1 MLNEATCLVGVSS
14 TLVVQHDL
22 VNYRWLF
29 YSPETSMSVVIARA
43 PLLQQGGATA
53 RPQRYSQVQI
63 LYLPSTPQSIALHR
77 PTCRL
82 AVACVDGTA
91 LLFNP
96 GQPSPSSSSPVRN
109 LVCDDS
115 SLIWHTQATWRC
127 EPGMTTPLKWCESN
141 EDVWLVG
148 AGTKVSMWK
157 VVDDAVSVYS
167 NRSFAL
173 GHATSSRAVLFD
185 ACSTGRYVATTTHP
199 HARLIKVWSLNT
211 WTMEMTA
218 PFCAFLGHLRAIHSI
233 EWLRPEAESVLDNAT
248 LMTLDVGGSLTVW
261 REDSNASTFGF
272 LRVWVLDE
280 SCIRMCGSIDRRK
293 SRFKTLLWELP
304 SNDPAKPLK
313 VWHTAI
319 PDKTHHLYT
328 HTMDR
333 MHMKASKSVGF
344 SSRAGATADTHDGEK
359 FIQGNLALSKCS
371 ITYLL
376 YTIHDNGDLGI
387 WRLDCTMFLTST
399 PRVTQL
405 CTTSDLDL
413 VHAKPMHASVVDV
426 FAPPPHNLPP
436 LDISFTLLQCP
447 SHDLHAVSLHVAPLP
462 PSPSSTNPV
471 EYSVTNKLV
480 LSTGSTLHGIHS
492 VVSGTPD
499 SSMLVVRDRAG
510 HAVVVECDAVSH
522 PSIVLSNVLA
532 VTVSQEASVVFYLRS
547 STPSSALALSCVGFK
562 HQDDHVGDPPPCHTL
577 WEDLLEMALPEHE
590 PSDGE
595 GGWAL
600 SCAKED
606 DVVDS
611 ATTSAS
617 HVFRL
622 VAVSPHGGVWLW
634 RVQAESAGRG
644 PRVLGTASVPP
655 PTALPRQSILLA
667 SFMPSSSSLF
677 VTVGRLDPSSSVQF
691 WHITTSDGDRLDWR
705 SSSSRAPMLVPST
718 AVVRRVELHR
728 SGFLALLS
736 SLDEHAAPKKE
747 AWMSVQHMWD
757 PRAVSHWAVDAD
769 MQCMT
774 WQHDGSQLVAISPTA
789 VYGFNAA
796 HGTLLFS
803 HSWLSPGV
811 RGGGAPP
818 PTSICMSVDPSIM
831 YVAHGAFLSQVH
843 AAPPPPASSFSS
855 PPSPF
860 SVQSYQHPVW
870 TPWNLLHLLLD
881 GRVKATRRV
890 LQALVDAI
898 SINEAQTFVDMAT
911 STLVLPWLP
920 WSHVMYPR
928 EVDGDDRV
936 TFVAKKPQRSQ
947 CTAANLF
954 APATRLDRRN
964 STPNQTLEDVVDV
977 GAFFNVPNNHARLSF
992 LLERD
997 RSAFQTIC
1005 SVVAACEQHA
1015 TDMPGLRFL
1024 ILAAVAE
1031 GGDGRGMMCAEAV
1044 IWARLTSMDLFALPM
1059 FQHGGDNSMDWHRMQ
1074 KLRVPFWLDDI
1085 ARLKQTTERM
1095 ANRAYAATKDP
1106 FAVALYFVLLGKT
1119 RLLSNVFRLAHET
1132 KIADL
1137 LANDF
1142 DDDRWKAAA
1151 IKNAFVLKSKQR
1163 YLLAAAFFLLA
1174 NKVYEAAS
1182 IAELADPSF
1191 ALSFLILRLSEPT
1204 SLTDL
1209 GPVTI
1214 QFVRTVLLDKAEVAN
1229 DVYMQCLCRLY
1240 LDNRLVLE
1248 PFLAPPPPVATMTSA
1263 SMMSNTYWQHESL
1276 AGACRLVQHGA
1287 AGIDNEADEARVVA
1301 LHCMA
1306 ATRLHAQ
1313 GYGFLG
1319 HRLLSDLSIVFP
1331 SVTSLDVFPWVANLR
1346 HELAR
1351 LCVSDQLQ
1359 TVCSTLSLAIDT
1371 SIASGSFDWDW
1382 QTRMV
1387 EASSFF
1393 SPDVPPPAVVQL
1405 CRRHSSVAWMIAS
1418 HHHLQTASAPIAA
1431 QVGVIIR
1438 AMQASPGTS
1447 SVVRPVGHATQS
1459 LIEYLHV
1466 MQTHESPDVVRLATG
1481 AIYTGMFA
1489 LFVAVAWH
1497 RRLPRCCV
1505 VRFVSLLCPQKEILV
1520 SPQHDDMCLVCI
1532 EFTNPRRRRRQLLPS
1547 LRQDLPALHDMVRQ
1561 LRTLNPPPLSSSLP
1575 SSSATDGGCWCWT
1588 ALVALLHETM
1598 AAHVLRLTDQLDN
1611 AQSLQH
1617 TWQAYTTPRIVRQLR
1632 ACRKQAATPSSDH
1645 GDDDDGCVWQDLI
1658 QLVVPNTTAVPRVGI
1673 VASEYDDGGVRGGGG
1688 VAEVIYS
1695 SDVPGESIRSM
1706 CCNTQQRST
1715 VVLCN
1720 GRMLYRAL
1728 AKKPPKTSNITSS
1741 CQLHVNA
1748 KYTPPAV
1755 FFAGGHHHD
1764 GHVKVPSML
1773 LSPQPDSK
1781 GSSSSS
1787 NSSYK
1792 PVAVQSHPSMPV
1804 FCSGTATGSV
1814 EVWRFDQIS
1823 TCNLFEHQVS
1833 TATNALT
1840 LAPRRDIHRLRFAQ
1854 SGYTLGAC
1862 DALGF
1867 VYLWNFASE
1876 GSSACYAHLQCHNRG
1891 TRDFA
1896 FLNASSCVASVG
1908 ASTKKKNL
1916 CLWDTLLPPHK
1927 ALICAP
1933 LCHPVGAASVVF
1945 SSRHQLVISGGESGS
1960 LSIFDVRQQRV
1971 LYAVSTAHD
1980 SCVTTLALHPQGHCV
1995 LSGSATGD
2003 VKASNLLAN
2012 PSLSSYPMENVS

>member
-1 MLNEATCLVGVSS
+1 
-14 TLVVQHDL
+14 
-22 VNYRWLF
+22 
-29 YSPETSMSVVIARA
+29 MS
-43 PLLQQGGATA
+43 
-53 RPQRYSQVQI
+53 
-63 LYLPSTPQSIALHR
+63 
-77 PTCRL
+77 
-82 AVACVDGTA
+82 
-91 LLFNP
+91 
-96 GQPSPSSSSPVRN
+96 
-109 LVCDDS
+109 
-115 SLIWHTQATWRC
+115 
-127 EPGMTTPLKWCESN
+127 TPLKWCESN

-173 GHATSSRAVLFD
+173 
-185 ACSTGRYVATTTHP
+185 
-199 HARLIKVWSLNT
+199 
-211 WTMEMTA
+211 
-218 PFCAFLGHLRAIHSI
+218 

-272 LRVWVLDE
+272 LRVWVLNE

-304 SNDPAKPLK
+304 SNDLAKPLK
-313 VWHTAI
+313 VWHTAV
-319 PDKTHHLYT
+319 PNKTHHLYT

-344 SSRAGATADTHDGEK
+344 SSRAGATADTHD
-359 FIQGNLALSKCS
+359 ALP
-371 ITYLL
+371 Y
-376 YTIHDNGDLGI
+376 
-387 WRLDCTMFLTST
+387 
-399 PRVTQL
+399 
-405 CTTSDLDL
+405 
-413 VHAKPMHASVVDV
+413 
-426 FAPPPHNLPP
+426 NLPP
-436 LDISFTLLQCP
+436 LDISFTLLHSP
-447 SHDLHAVSLHVAPLP
+447 SHDLHAVSLRVAPLP

-471 EYSVTNKLV
+471 EYSVTKKLV

-499 SSMLVVRDRAG
+499 STMLVVRDRAG
-510 HAVVVECDAVSH
+510 HAVVVECDAVSR

-547 STPSSALALSCVGFK
+547 STPSSALALSCVGSK
-562 HQDDHVGDPPPCHTL
+562 HQGDHVGDPPCHTL
-577 WEDLLEMALPEHE
+577 WEDLLLLPAEMALPEHE

-600 SCAKED
+600 SCATEGD
-606 DVVDS
+606 AANS
-611 ATTSAS
+611 ATTSASSSS

-622 VAVSPHGGVWLW
+622 VAVSPRGGVWLW

-655 PTALPRQSILLA
+655 PTALLRQSILLA

-677 VTVGRLDPSSSVQF
+677 VTVGRLDSDDPSSSVQL
-691 WHITTSDGDRLDWR
+691 WHITTTDGDRLDWR
-705 SSSSRAPMLVPST
+705 SSSRPPMLVPPT
-718 AVVRRVELHR
+718 AAAVVRRVELHR

-736 SLDEHAAPKKE
+736 SSLDEHATPKKE

-789 VYGFNAA
+789 VYGFNVA

-803 HSWLSPGV
+803 HSWLSPGI

-843 AAPPPPASSFSS
+843 AAPP
-855 PPSPF
+855 SPF
-860 SVQSYQHPVW
+860 SVQCFQHPVW

-881 GRVKATRRV
+881 GRIKATRRV

-898 SINEAQTFVDMAT
+898 SVNEAQTFVDMTT

-954 APATRLDRRN
+954 APATRVDRRN

-977 GAFFNVPNNHARLSF
+977 GAFFNVPNDHARLSF

-997 RSAFQTIC
+997 RSAFRTIC
-1005 SVVAACEQHA
+1005 SLVAACEQQA

-1059 FQHGGDNSMDWHRMQ
+1059 FQHGGGGDESMDWHRMQ

-1163 YLLAAAFFLLA
+1163 YLLAATFFLLA

-1204 SLTDL
+1204 SLSDL

-1214 QFVRTVLLDKAEVAN
+1214 QFVRTVLLDKAKVAN

-1240 LDNRLVLE
+1240 TDNRLVLE
-1248 PFLAPPPPVATMTSA
+1248 PFLAPPPPSSVATMT
-1263 SMMSNTYWQHESL
+1263 
-1276 AGACRLVQHGA
+1276 
-1287 AGIDNEADEARVVA
+1287 
-1301 LHCMA
+1301 
-1306 ATRLHAQ
+1306 
-1313 GYGFLG
+1313 
-1319 HRLLSDLSIVFP
+1319 
-1331 SVTSLDVFPWVANLR
+1331 
-1346 HELAR
+1346 
-1351 LCVSDQLQ
+1351 
-1359 TVCSTLSLAIDT
+1359 
-1371 SIASGSFDWDW
+1371 
-1382 QTRMV
+1382 
-1387 EASSFF
+1387 
-1393 SPDVPPPAVVQL
+1393 PDVPPSAVVQL

-1466 MQTHESPDVVRLATG
+1466 MQTHESPDVIRLATG

-1497 RRLPRCCV
+1497 HRLPRCCV

-1520 SPQHDDMCLVCI
+1520 SPQHDDMCLLCI

-1561 LRTLNPPPLSSSLP
+1561 LRTLNPPRLSSSLP

-1598 AAHVLRLTDQLDN
+1598 AAHVLRLTDQLDI
-1611 AQSLQH
+1611 AHSLQD

-1632 ACRKQAATPSSDH
+1632 SCRTQAACTSPTPSSDH
-1645 GDDDDGCVWQDLI
+1645 GDDDDGCIWQDLI
-1658 QLVVPNTTAVPRVGI
+1658 QLVVPNTTAVPR
-1673 VASEYDDGGVRGGGG
+1673 
-1688 VAEVIYS
+1688 
-1695 SDVPGESIRSM
+1695 
-1706 CCNTQQRST
+1706 
-1715 VVLCN
+1715 
-1720 GRMLYRAL
+1720 
-1728 AKKPPKTSNITSS
+1728 
-1741 CQLHVNA
+1741 
-1748 KYTPPAV
+1748 
-1755 FFAGGHHHD
+1755 
-1764 GHVKVPSML
+1764 
-1773 LSPQPDSK
+1773 
-1781 GSSSSS
+1781 
-1787 NSSYK
+1787 
-1792 PVAVQSHPSMPV
+1792 
-1804 FCSGTATGSV
+1804 
-1814 EVWRFDQIS
+1814 
-1823 TCNLFEHQVS
+1823 
-1833 TATNALT
+1833 
-1840 LAPRRDIHRLRFAQ
+1840 
-1854 SGYTLGAC
+1854 
-1862 DALGF
+1862 
-1867 VYLWNFASE
+1867 
-1876 GSSACYAHLQCHNRG
+1876 
-1891 TRDFA
+1891 
-1896 FLNASSCVASVG
+1896 
-1908 ASTKKKNL
+1908 
-1916 CLWDTLLPPHK
+1916 
-1927 ALICAP
+1927 
-1933 LCHPVGAASVVF
+1933 
-1945 SSRHQLVISGGESGS
+1945 LVISGGESGS

-2012 PSLSSYPMENVS
+2012 SSLSSYPMENVS

>member
-1 MLNEATCLVGVSS
+1 
-14 TLVVQHDL
+14 
-22 VNYRWLF
+22 
-29 YSPETSMSVVIARA
+29 
-43 PLLQQGGATA
+43 
-53 RPQRYSQVQI
+53 
-63 LYLPSTPQSIALHR
+63 
-77 PTCRL
+77 
-82 AVACVDGTA
+82 
-91 LLFNP
+91 
-96 GQPSPSSSSPVRN
+96 
-109 LVCDDS
+109 
-115 SLIWHTQATWRC
+115 
-127 EPGMTTPLKWCESN
+127 MTTPLKWCESN

-185 ACSTGRYVATTTHP
+185 ACST
-199 HARLIKVWSLNT
+199 
-211 WTMEMTA
+211 
-218 PFCAFLGHLRAIHSI
+218 

-344 SSRAGATADTHDGEK
+344 SSRAGATADTHD
-359 FIQGNLALSKCS
+359 A
-371 ITYLL
+371 
-376 YTIHDNGDLGI
+376 
-387 WRLDCTMFLTST
+387 
-399 PRVTQL
+399 
-405 CTTSDLDL
+405 
-413 VHAKPMHASVVDV
+413 
-426 FAPPPHNLPP
+426 PPHNLPP

-977 GAFFNVPNNHARLSF
+977 GAFFNVPNDHARLSF

-997 RSAFQTIC
+997 RPAFRTIC

-1287 AGIDNEADEARVVA
+1287 AGIDNEADEARV
-1301 LHCMA
+1301 A

-1617 TWQAYTTPRIVRQLR
+1617 TWQAYTTPRI
-1632 ACRKQAATPSSDH
+1632 
-1645 GDDDDGCVWQDLI
+1645 DLI
-1658 QLVVPNTTAVPRVGI
+1658 QLVVPNTTAVPR
-1673 VASEYDDGGVRGGGG
+1673 
-1688 VAEVIYS
+1688 
-1695 SDVPGESIRSM
+1695 
-1706 CCNTQQRST
+1706 
-1715 VVLCN
+1715 
-1720 GRMLYRAL
+1720 
-1728 AKKPPKTSNITSS
+1728 
-1741 CQLHVNA
+1741 
-1748 KYTPPAV
+1748 
-1755 FFAGGHHHD
+1755 
-1764 GHVKVPSML
+1764 
-1773 LSPQPDSK
+1773 
-1781 GSSSSS
+1781 
-1787 NSSYK
+1787 
-1792 PVAVQSHPSMPV
+1792 
-1804 FCSGTATGSV
+1804 
-1814 EVWRFDQIS
+1814 
-1823 TCNLFEHQVS
+1823 
-1833 TATNALT
+1833 
-1840 LAPRRDIHRLRFAQ
+1840 
-1854 SGYTLGAC
+1854 
-1862 DALGF
+1862 
-1867 VYLWNFASE
+1867 
-1876 GSSACYAHLQCHNRG
+1876 
-1891 TRDFA
+1891 
-1896 FLNASSCVASVG
+1896 
-1908 ASTKKKNL
+1908 
-1916 CLWDTLLPPHK
+1916 
-1927 ALICAP
+1927 
-1933 LCHPVGAASVVF
+1933 
-1945 SSRHQLVISGGESGS
+1945 LVISGGESGS